1 MKEQHPIHHKEGH
14 VEWKTWH
21 QNSKIT
27 IKIWNY
33 KYDLH

>member
-1 MKEQHPIHHKEGH
+1 MKEQHPIHHKGH